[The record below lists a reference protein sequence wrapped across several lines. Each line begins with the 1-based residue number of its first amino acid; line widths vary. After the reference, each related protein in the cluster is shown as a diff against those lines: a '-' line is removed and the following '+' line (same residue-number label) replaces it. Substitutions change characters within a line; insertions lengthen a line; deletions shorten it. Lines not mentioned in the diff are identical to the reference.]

1 MNDKSTLGRRSFMK
15 AAGAAAG
22 ASTLAACVPGG
33 GETGSGGSGGSGS
46 GSGPLHL
53 TYWAWVDDPT
63 STVVQDLAAQFNEER
78 TSLQVDVEIMPAE
91 AVYNRVIASIN
102 AGDPPD
108 ATAIHVNNVADIA
121 AMGAL
126 QELDEYWDSFPEADD
141 ITPAAVLGSR
151 LGKEDNPLYTMP
163 WNALVTYLYY
173 RTDWFAE
180 AGIEPPE
187 TTDDFLAA
195 ARAITDPDAG
205 RYGYGLRGSSHGH
218 IHYFVWLATLGGFDA
233 VRDEQGNPVFDRAEN
248 LQYTDWF
255 LDLARE
261 HQVTPPTASGD
272 GFEQIMNNMKAG
284 VSGMMLHHIKSAAE
298 LTQSI
303 GAENLAAIPVPA
315 SPSGNRFTEFGPNMN
330 AVYADGQDP
339 EAAFEWVSFLAS
351 RESQITFSQQDGSL
365 PIIESAWD
373 DEHLQENPFAQVS
386 FEAMADA
393 YLMPFT
399 DRPGYSRLAEQ
410 TWPQSTQPALSGGI
424 TTEEFATGLADE
436 VRE

>member
-1 MNDKSTLGRRSFMK
+1 MNDTTTSLGRRGFMK
-15 AAGAAAG
+15 AVGAAAG
-22 ASTLAACVPGG
+22 AGTLAACVPGAG
-33 GETGSGGSGGSGS
+33 NSDSDRAGGS
-46 GSGPLHL
+46 GSGPLRL
-53 TYWAWVDDPT
+53 KYWAWVDDPT
-63 STVVQDLAAQFNEER
+63 STIVQDLADQFNEER

-126 QELDEYWDSFPEADD
+126 EELDDYFDGFAERDQ
-141 ITPAAVLGSR
+141 ITAAAVLGSR
-151 LGKEDNPLYTMP
+151 LGKDENPLYTMP
-163 WNALVTYLYY
+163 WYALVTYLYY
-173 RTDWFAE
+173 RPDWFAE
-180 AGIEPPE
+180 VGLSAPQ
-187 TTDDFLAA
+187 TTDEFLDAA
-195 ARAITDPDAG
+195 KAITDPNAG
-205 RYGYGLRGSSHGH
+205 RYGYGLRGSAHGH
-218 IHYFVWLATLGGFDA
+218 IHYFVWLATLGGAEALHD
-233 VRDEQGNPVFDRAEN
+233 DQGNPTFDLPEN

-261 HQVTPPTASGD
+261 YQVVPPTASGD

-284 VSGMMLHHIKSAAE
+284 VSGMMLHHIKSAEE
-298 LTQSI
+298 LTNAI
-303 GAENLAAIPVPA
+303 GTENIAAVPVPA
-315 SPSGNRFTEFGPNMN
+315 SPSGNKFTEFGPSMN

-339 EAAFEWVSFLAS
+339 EAAFEWVSFLATA
-351 RESQITFSQQDGSL
+351 ESQIAFSKEDGAL

-373 DEHLQENPFAQVS
+373 DEYFQDNPFAQVS
-386 FEAMADA
+386 FESMENA

-410 TWPQSTQPALSGGI
+410 TWPQSTQPALSGAMS
-424 TTEEFATGLADE
+424 TEEFATNLADE